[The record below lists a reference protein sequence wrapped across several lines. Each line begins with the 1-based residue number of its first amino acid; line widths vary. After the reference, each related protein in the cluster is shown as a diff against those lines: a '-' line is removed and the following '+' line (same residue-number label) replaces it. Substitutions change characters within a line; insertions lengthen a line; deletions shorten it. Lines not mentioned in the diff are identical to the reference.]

1 VFVCLCGGAT
11 TVCGS
16 DTAALATHHL
26 YLLFIRGWQHCNC
39 NFAYNRNA
47 HLRVI
52 VDLHCR
58 LPMPTC
64 FGMVLG
70 VVHSR
75 FAARAREIEVSYC
88 YLIAC
93 FYYDNDT
100 NCCHYC
106 CWHAMQIFKSSSS
119 SSSSMEALRIIKK
132 SKKSK
137 KDDKPAVFG
146 VRLDPNSNQVPRI
159 LQFVVEFFD
168 QEGVNI
174 EGLFRISGAMS
185 QMLALKAAFDNG
197 MCTRASSC
205 VCVWSSASVT
215 RIRKH
220 SIGFELK

>member
-1 VFVCLCGGAT
+1 
-11 TVCGS
+11 
-16 DTAALATHHL
+16 
-26 YLLFIRGWQHCNC
+26 
-39 NFAYNRNA
+39 
-47 HLRVI
+47 
-52 VDLHCR
+52 
-58 LPMPTC
+58 
-64 FGMVLG
+64 
-70 VVHSR
+70 
-75 FAARAREIEVSYC
+75 
-88 YLIAC
+88 
-93 FYYDNDT
+93 
-100 NCCHYC
+100 
-106 CWHAMQIFKSSSS
+106 MQIFKSSSS

-205 VCVWSSASVT
+205 VCVCGLVH
-215 RIRKH
+215 RLQ
-220 SIGFELK
+220 E